1 MTQPEMVKKYIE
13 DFGSIT
19 PLQAIADLGVYR
31 LSDCIFRLRKD
42 GVAIITET
50 ERGINRYGKPMKYGR
65 YKFAEVANGK

>member
-19 PLQAIADLGVYR
+19 PLQALADLGVYR
-31 LSDCIFRLRKD
+31 LSACIFKLRKS

-50 ERGINRYGKPMKYGR
+50 EKSINRYGKPMKYGR
-65 YKFAEVANGK
+65 YKFAEGVNE